1 MNLPLSIEII
11 PVSSADNRRV
21 YRDAHYQAEV
31 TDSQGVVS
39 VSRRDGGHSRVKMD
53 GTVDVTGNF
62 SSPSVQEALAANAW
76 VTELAREVGYARM

>member
-1 MNLPLSIEII
+1 MNLPLNIEII
-11 PVSSADNRRV
+11 PVASANNRRV

-31 TDSQGVVS
+31 TDSDGIVAI
-39 VSRRDGGHSRVKMD
+39 SRRDGAHSRVKMG

-76 VTELAREVGYARM
+76 VCELAREVGYARM

>member
-11 PVSSADNRRV
+11 PTAAEDNRRV
-21 YRDAHYQAEV
+21 YRDKNYQAEV
-31 TDSQGVVS
+31 TDSQGIVS

-76 VTELAREVGYARM
+76 VTELAREVGYAHM